1 MPYVSAEIFINNKP
15 LKGDPGPLGPPLN
28 PPLQHNFISIV
39 TRLQARVFIRKVN
52 ETAILMTSQLWR
64 IRDPPLLSQSF
75 FGGPFYANFKT

>member
-1 MPYVSAEIFINNKP
+1 M
-15 LKGDPGPLGPPLN
+15 GPPLN

-39 TRLQARVFIRKVN
+39 TTDYKPEYLSGRVN

-64 IRDPPLLSQSF
+64 IRDPPLLFQSF

>member
-1 MPYVSAEIFINNKP
+1 M
-15 LKGDPGPLGPPLN
+15 GPPLN

-39 TRLQARVFIRKVN
+39 TRLQASVFIRN